1 MIWRDN
7 ELHGTS
13 EPGDQPAPSAAP
25 APQAPPAPANGSLAA
40 GPGPSGPDASVGS
53 RIQSLIEAAEQAAAG
68 IREEAEEAARTY
80 LEESRR
86 RADALASERVQE
98 ISQLTDNLVSRA
110 RAVARQSDEL
120 IAALDEAGR
129 RVLGTKPAQTSPP
142 EPPVQSPPGPAQTVP
157 FPAEAAAS
165 RPEPPQ
171 AAESRPEPPS
181 APAAPIAAPFPSASS
196 AAESVPVS
204 EGARRLATQ
213 MAVAKCSRDEI
224 SRRLREEFGIQDST
238 AILNEI
244 GI

>member
-1 MIWRDN
+1 MIWRGDN

-13 EPGDQPAPSAAP
+13 EPGGQPAPSAAP

-40 GPGPSGPDASVGS
+40 GPGPPSPDASVGS

-80 LEESRR
+80 LEEYRR

-110 RAVARQSDEL
+110 RAVAQQSDEL

-142 EPPVQSPPGPAQTVP
+142 EPPVHTPPGPAQTVP

-165 RPEPPQ
+165 RPEPP
-171 AAESRPEPPS
+171 P
-181 APAAPIAAPFPSASS
+181 APAAPIAPPFPSASS
-196 AAESVPVS
+196 AAESVTVS

>member
-7 ELHGTS
+7 ELHGAS
-13 EPGDQPAPSAAP
+13 EPVDQPAPSAAP
-25 APQAPPAPANGSLAA
+25 APQAPPAPADGSLAA

-68 IREEAEEAARTY
+68 IREEAEEAAHTY

-120 IAALDEAGR
+120 IAALEEAGR
-129 RVLGTKPAQTSPP
+129 RVLGTEPAQTSPH
-142 EPPVQSPPGPAQTVP
+142 EPPVASPPGPAQTVP

-165 RPEPPQ
+165 RPESPP
-171 AAESRPEPPS
+171 
-181 APAAPIAAPFPSASS
+181 APAAPIAPPFPSASS
-196 AAESVPVS
+196 AAESVTVS